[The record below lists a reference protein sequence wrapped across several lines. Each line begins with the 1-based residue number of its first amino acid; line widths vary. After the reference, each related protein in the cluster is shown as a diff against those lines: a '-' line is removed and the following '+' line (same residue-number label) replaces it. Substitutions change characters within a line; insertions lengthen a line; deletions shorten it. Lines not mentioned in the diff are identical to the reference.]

1 MSEIPHNSEET
12 KPNETAPETPEESLI
27 SEAHIE
33 KSQEPE
39 ASTISPESQP
49 RGLRKF
55 LTNDFLIGVGLS
67 ILILIISITALGVLP
82 YIEFLVFGLTKVG
95 DNTPI
100 IILMGTYIVILAVNI
115 LVLIIMAIVRRR
127 IFFGML
133 AGCALLFILAL
144 LAGIFLMAACYI
156 SFPGL
161 S

>member
-1 MSEIPHNSEET
+1 M
-12 KPNETAPETPEESLI
+12 
-27 SEAHIE
+27 
-33 KSQEPE
+33 
-39 ASTISPESQP
+39 
-49 RGLRKF
+49 
-55 LTNDFLIGVGLS
+55 
-67 ILILIISITALGVLP
+67 
-82 YIEFLVFGLTKVG
+82 FGLTKVG